1 MEHQPLMDRRDVCEN
16 HNMELAELGTRIARA
31 RELAGVSQTSL
42 GDALGVDRSA
52 ISRMEKGDRKVSVP
66 EMLTIAERLERPLSY
81 FMSEAVP
88 SVVSRRSDSE
98 GAHESN
104 ALLDEE
110 LRAFSSDVADM
121 LERGLISGT
130 DRGSF
135 AFRTPHSHDDA
146 ELAARKIR
154 DLVGVGLDAP
164 ILDLGRFCDDLG
176 LLMYTAALTQN
187 GPDGAC
193 VEVGDPGNQLGVA
206 VINGEA
212 PHGRRRMTLAHELGH
227 WLTGD
232 AYDTDA
238 SRDAER
244 MLNSFAIHLL
254 APRPGL
260 IRVRDSRRAWSTR
273 DKAIAIGAEFQLS
286 WSTAISQ
293 MLNVNL
299 IDHTV
304 REQLSRNVPRAGE
317 FARLGFEVP
326 RTTPTVRLSPRFVSS
341 VLEAYTTERLTSART
356 LELLRGT
363 LAGSDLPV
371 LPTEVRS
378 AALVEAFKGHN
389 R

>member
-1 MEHQPLMDRRDVCEN
+1 MCEN

-110 LRAFSSDVADM
+110 LRAFSSDVAGM
-121 LERGLISGT
+121 LERGLISGV
-130 DRGSF
+130 DRDRV
-135 AFRTPHSHDDA
+135 AFRTPRDHDDA
-146 ELAARKIR
+146 ELAAGRIR
-154 DLVGVGLDAP
+154 HLVGVGVDAP
-164 ILDLGRFCDDLG
+164 ILSLDRFCDDLG
-176 LLMYTAALTQN
+176 LLTYAASLTQS

-193 VEVGDPGNQLGVA
+193 VEVGEPGDQLGVT

-212 PHGRRRMTLAHELGH
+212 PRGRRRMTLAHELGH

-232 AYDTDA
+232 AYDSDA
-238 SRDAER
+238 SRDAEQ

-254 APRPGL
+254 APRSGL
-260 IRVRDSRRAWSTR
+260 KRVWDTHPTWSVR
-273 DKAIAIGAEFQLS
+273 ERAIAVGAEFQLS
-286 WSTAISQ
+286 WSAAIGQ
-293 MLNVNL
+293 LRNLGL
-299 IDHTV
+299 IDFAV
-304 REQLSRNVPRAGE
+304 RDQLSRDVPLAGE
-317 FARLGFEVP
+317 FARLGFELP
-326 RTTPTVRLSPRFVSS
+326 QTASTVRLSPRFVSS
-341 VLEAYTTERLTSART
+341 VLEAYTAERLTSART

-363 LAGSDLPV
+363 LADSDLPAI
-371 LPTEVRS
+371 PTQVR
-378 AALVEAFKGHN
+378 AVALAEAFKAHN
-389 R
+389 K